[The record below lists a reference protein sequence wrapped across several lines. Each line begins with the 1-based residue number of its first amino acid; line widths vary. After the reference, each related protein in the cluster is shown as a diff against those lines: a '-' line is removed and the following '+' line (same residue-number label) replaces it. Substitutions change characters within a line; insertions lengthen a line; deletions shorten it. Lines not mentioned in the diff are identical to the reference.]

1 MRAAILAILYVF
13 LLPVGGAIAVQP
25 NEVLKDSELEARA
38 RNLSKDIRCLVCQNQ
53 SIDDSNAGLARDLRV
68 LVRERLSEGD
78 SDEQILDFLVK
89 RYGDFVLLKPPV
101 KASTYA
107 LWYGPIVIFVLGVI
121 GLVFFAVTSPF
132 VLALTLPIT
141 PIIATKPSSVRI
153 LCTIFANIAGLMVF
167 KRSKKAVQIPPPSM
181 FLLFFR
187 DASASL
193 TSVAVILM
201 PTPFHWFNLSE
212 MQLRRCG
219 SLVHQSWP

>member
-1 MRAAILAILYVF
+1 MRAAILVVLCVF

-121 GLVFFAVTSPF
+121 GLV
-132 VLALTLPIT
+132 
-141 PIIATKPSSVRI
+141 
-153 LCTIFANIAGLMVF
+153 VF
-167 KRSKKAVQIPPPSM
+167 MRG
-181 FLLFFR
+181 R
-187 DASASL
+187 R
-193 TSVAVILM
+193 
-201 PTPFHWFNLSE
+201 PTPATQPAALSE
-212 MQLRRCG
+212 DEERRISALLDENDQKDG
-219 SLVHQSWP
+219 

>member
-1 MRAAILAILYVF
+1 MRAAILAILCVF
-13 LLPVGGAIAVQP
+13 LLPIGGAIAVQP

-121 GLVFFAVTSPF
+121 GLV
-132 VLALTLPIT
+132 
-141 PIIATKPSSVRI
+141 
-153 LCTIFANIAGLMVF
+153 VF
-167 KRSKKAVQIPPPSM
+167 MRG
-181 FLLFFR
+181 R
-187 DASASL
+187 R
-193 TSVAVILM
+193 
-201 PTPFHWFNLSE
+201 PTPATQPAALSE
-212 MQLRRCG
+212 DEERRISALLDENNQKDG
-219 SLVHQSWP
+219 